1 MQAAGR
7 WRCEVAADGDDGN
20 GGLMRVRGS
29 VVGLGQD
36 PGYKSTSMM
45 AAQTALC
52 VAEQSRAEAQEM
64 GAAARDSAT
73 LSEDWGRRGGGDHTD
88 QDSANDAS
96 WGIDGGRV
104 GKIPIQ
110 IQ

>member
-1 MQAAGR
+1 
-7 WRCEVAADGDDGN
+7 
-20 GGLMRVRGS
+20 MRVRGS

-73 LSEDWGRRGGGDHTD
+73 LSGGARLKGGGVMTP
-88 QDSANDAS
+88 AAAC
-96 WGIDGGRV
+96 GTALVGRFAAHGV
-104 GKIPIQ
+104 HFKMGTAEPRPSGLAAHGWLLLV
-110 IQ
+110 